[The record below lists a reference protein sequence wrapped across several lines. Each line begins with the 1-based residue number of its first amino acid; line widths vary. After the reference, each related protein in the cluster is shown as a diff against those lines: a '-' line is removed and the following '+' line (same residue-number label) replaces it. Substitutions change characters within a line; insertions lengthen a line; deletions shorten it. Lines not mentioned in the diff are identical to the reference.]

1 MTIGITGSTGF
12 VGRALVQRLLG
23 EGKRIK
29 LLARTPEIAHRQFP
43 QAEITEGG
51 LDAPESQLQSFVQGV
66 EVLFHCAAEI
76 NVPERMFSTNVVGT
90 ERLAAVASGKI
101 RHWVQLSSVDIFGT
115 QPMGIVSES
124 TLKGDLNL
132 YEETKLDA
140 EKVLVAAASRGNYSY
155 SILRPAKI
163 YGPGMQN
170 PLLFKLFNL
179 VQNGFFFYIGRPGA
193 SANYVHIQ
201 EVVDALILLSKKTE
215 SQNCDYNLSDYCTME
230 ELVGYIAGA
239 LGRSA
244 PNWRV
249 PETAAHALARLTQW
263 VPHNLLTVQRVNAMV
278 KRARYSSTKIEQ
290 ELGFRHRIPLSRGI
304 PELVEIWRSG
314 LD

>member
-230 ELVGYIAGA
+230 ELVGYIAII
-239 LGRSA
+239 R
-244 PNWRV
+244 
-249 PETAAHALARLTQW
+249 
-263 VPHNLLTVQRVNAMV
+263 
-278 KRARYSSTKIEQ
+278 
-290 ELGFRHRIPLSRGI
+290 
-304 PELVEIWRSG
+304 
-314 LD
+314 